1 MAFLFDKILIA
12 NRGEIAVR
20 VIHACRELG
29 IATVSVYSSVD
40 KESLHVQ
47 IADEAICIGPKEVKD
62 SYLNIKSILAAC
74 EITGAKAV
82 HPGCGFL
89 AENKKFAKMVELCG
103 MKFIGPS
110 EKSIDLLGDKI
121 KAKRLVKEVGVPV
134 VEGSD
139 GAVYEVQQVKEIAK
153 KIGYPIIVKAKA
165 GGGGKGIRIVFEEK
179 DLESSFLLAQSEAI
193 AYFGDGEIY
202 IEKYIEN
209 PRHVE
214 VQILA
219 DESGNVVY
227 LGERDCSVQRRN
239 QKLIEEALSPAVD
252 DKLRKK
258 LGMAAV
264 KVARAC
270 GYYNAGTVEFL
281 LDKDKNFYF
290 MEVNTRVQVEHGI
303 TELISGIDIV
313 KSQIKIAA
321 GKKLKIKQ
329 SDLNFKG
336 HSIECRVN
344 AENPEKGFLP
354 SPGTIKD
361 LNIPC
366 GNGIRVDHA
375 IYGGYTILPY
385 YDNMIAKVMVF
396 DNTRKEAIAK
406 MISALAEFIVS
417 GVDTNIDWH
426 LKVLRNK
433 DFKNANV
440 DIGFLSRL
448 GY

>member
-1 MAFLFDKILIA
+1 MFDKVLIA

-29 IATVSVYSSVD
+29 IATVSIYSEVD
-40 KESLHVQ
+40 KDSLHVQ
-47 IADEAICIGPKEVKD
+47 IADEAVCVGPKEVRD

-103 MKFIGPS
+103 LKFIGPS

-139 GAVYEVQQVKEIAK
+139 GAVYDLEEAK
-153 KIGYPIIVKAKA
+153 KIANEIGYPIIVKAKA
-165 GGGGKGIRIVFEEK
+165 GGGGKGIRIVRKEEE
-179 DLESSFLLAQSEAI
+179 LESSFMLAQSEAV
-193 AYFGDGEIY
+193 AYFGDRDIY
-202 IEKYIEN
+202 IERYIEN

-214 VQILA
+214 VQILG
-219 DESGNVVY
+219 DEFQNIVY

-239 QKLIEEALSPAVD
+239 QKLIEEALSPVVD
-252 DKLRKK
+252 ENLRKK
-258 LGMAAV
+258 LGTAAV

-270 GYYNAGTVEFL
+270 SYYNAGTVEFL

-313 KSQIKIAA
+313 KSQIRIAA

-329 SDLNFKG
+329 SDIVFKG

-354 SPGTIKD
+354 SPGKIKD

-417 GVDTNIDWH
+417 GVETNIDWH
-426 LKVLRNK
+426 LKILRNR
-433 DFKNANV
+433 DFRVSNV
-440 DIGFLSRL
+440 DIGFLNRI